1 MLPGPGHGLTEL
13 AALRPLLGTLS
24 EAEIQQLTAR
34 GAAMIGSFSEVFGV
48 MLMTTFANHER
59 VNNELYQL
67 QVNAAAGR
75 NVLDPVEIS
84 LYKALQKSYSD
95 ASRTLLSAMVAVSKI
110 DYRHKSDG
118 KPKQDA

>member
-1 MLPGPGHGLTEL
+1 
-13 AALRPLLGTLS
+13 
-24 EAEIQQLTAR
+24 
-34 GAAMIGSFSEVFGV
+34 MIGSFSEVFGV

>member
-1 MLPGPGHGLTEL
+1 
-13 AALRPLLGTLS
+13 
-24 EAEIQQLTAR
+24 
-34 GAAMIGSFSEVFGV
+34 MIGSFPEVFGV

-67 QVNAAAGR
+67 QVNAAAGKT
-75 NVLDPVEIS
+75 VLDPTEIN

-95 ASRTLLSAMVAVSKI
+95 ASRLLLAAMVAVSKI
-110 DYRHKSDG
+110 DYRHKSGD